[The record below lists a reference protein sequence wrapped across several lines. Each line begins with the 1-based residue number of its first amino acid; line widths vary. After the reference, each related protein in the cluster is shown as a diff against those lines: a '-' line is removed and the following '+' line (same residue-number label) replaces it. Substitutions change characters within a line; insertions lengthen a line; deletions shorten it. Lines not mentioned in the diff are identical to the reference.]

1 MSWKIAAILMM
12 LATCLV
18 AWAMKKASDRTS
30 QKTVGVFYQFF
41 SAMSLAWLFYS
52 FFETPKF
59 DSFFWLVCL
68 AGLVNSS
75 GGLYQWKAYAL
86 SLSKTSLLFPL
97 MGLFTAL
104 LGVIFLGEKNIWN
117 AQMFIGIAFYVLAV
131 FFLLKND
138 KQPPV
143 AGGQWLF
150 YTVIMI
156 FIFAGAN
163 FANKLF
169 SLNDVSVPAFIIP
182 WYTGSSIGALLLS
195 VKEKQNPLRVETKN
209 LAFYGLVGAL
219 LIMTLSLGYL
229 SFRLGG
235 PVSQVVPL
243 QGIALSVIP
252 SVLGLYLFGES
263 KNFSKREWLGFA
275 LGLTAAILILLR

>member
-104 LGVIFLGEKNIWN
+104 LGVIFLGEKNVWN

-138 KQPPV
+138 EQPSV
-143 AGGQWLF
+143 DGGQWLF

-156 FIFAGAN
+156 FIFAGTN
-163 FANKLF
+163 FATKLF